1 MELQEW
7 ETRLRPYLPKIELL
21 AEIPLSQ
28 IEHAELES
36 AIGEMVKK
44 KGISEATRAF
54 RQDFPAAFVTYLA
67 FKAAFNEERGFWD
80 NVAKA
85 MGLDGQV
92 LFHVNHH
99 WGKTFFEI
107 IEDHKLRTFSGV
119 GGYEYVTRIRLH
131 GGISAHSLGD
141 FFEHILT
148 PSVRNPEHIA
158 LNDKEVLEHLLK
170 HSAVEY
176 FVDDCVRYFFKYG
189 GDAAQKFFSKCR
201 HMARLAMRGEP
212 LPSAEQLGL
221 RPYVL
226 QAFENAI
233 QNPPDPSLRKRLP
246 RLIFQPYEPS
256 FRLYLPPQPI
266 SFEYAGD
273 PHFWQMRCLKGESEI
288 LVHEEGV
295 RIQRS
300 GREWQT
306 KETEFILNEPAEHIQ
321 VKLFGRG
328 EVQEMTVLKKSL
340 RLLPID
346 TEMPLKAFR
355 FSDGTPCSFSPAIP
369 AQVLW
374 LFYPADVELVFEG
387 NKKQIEAL
395 HPFSAPWDAW
405 QAQAW
410 DLKKVRLI
418 RLIRAGQDICPPIAV
433 TAVEEPVLH
442 GKSIHPQSQPVEE
455 KPLFLGTP
463 QLRIPIRNSQAPDGE
478 LREWQVSLE
487 SLHAAQPSGK
497 WEGRASEMPYEILA
511 HESSVLLNL
520 EQWLGKTPIG
530 AYQLYVHVPGRTEVE
545 LPFRAWHDIRIEDL
559 QPYYLPGSQ
568 GAEDVL
574 IHVQIPGDCK
584 LTTLREDTSVEN
596 VTPLWLV
603 RVGPNSDHA
612 YLQLEIS
619 TQPEPIR
626 VPLQLEVPRL
636 RWAIQ
641 LEIAEAL
648 EWRSTPIR
656 IPLAKLLQTRSPR
669 LFVEIPLMG
678 EHPPIVALHLKIP
691 DNQTP
696 LQSYEDQQV
705 KGTQHYLEFRLDTF
719 SDTLRAHVEQS
730 VFDFV
735 LEILDASRELLTSL
749 PLLRLMQELDVRV
762 CQFEQKEEGNWCVHW
777 YEPNPL
783 RHRRMRLWCVWQ
795 PWIDPVEIP
804 VPDQA
809 LPSDNV
815 PAAGWWMVNIPAEIG
830 LPPSWYRVQF
840 IAAAPDDAPLLP
852 KVPPENSIE
861 MNLVDPKK
869 RLAQINQELEVPSA
883 RIYALHAE
891 KACIF
896 DSENRITER
905 DEEIRWCSSH
915 WNEAN
920 LLIVL
925 GFQHWLAGRDPI
937 TRRAFLMRMFG
948 TESLEKLHAYQD
960 EFIQQYLTL
969 VSEAKTIKPDNAWL
983 ILKMTKRPDIM
994 YKALQVLIKSENSQV
1009 IEYLWQEIEEGRFS
1023 EMDAIQVVIAKPSF
1037 AVEELQ
1043 KKADSP
1049 LRKRI
1054 FLELSK
1060 KYPMPEE
1067 FVWAGYWMHSDA
1079 GWGKIIEIHNTE
1091 REDVFIPRE
1100 ETPRLLVAMWD
1111 GCIRIEINIS
1121 LGQIRMGDKKSA
1133 YRCGCKQ
1140 FIAPRSEECLDAWE
1154 QHKRVCS
1161 LTKDLFPIRFPYQM
1175 NSSIKYVGISPINIF
1190 ANLEKD

>member
-28 IEHAELES
+28 VEHAELES
-36 AIGEMVKK
+36 NMGELVMK
-44 KGISEATRAF
+44 KGINEATRIF
-54 RQDFPAAFVTYLA
+54 RQNYPASFVTYLA

-85 MGLDGQV
+85 MRLDGQL
-92 LFHVNHH
+92 LFHANHH

-107 IEDHKLRTFSGV
+107 IEEHKLRTFSGV

-141 FFEHILT
+141 FFEHIMI
-148 PSVRNPEHIA
+148 PSVRNQEHIA
-158 LNDKEVLEHLLK
+158 LDDKEVLEHLLK

-176 FVDDCVRYFFKYG
+176 LVDDCVRYFFKYG

-226 QAFENAI
+226 QAFENHL
-233 QNPPDPSLRKRLP
+233 QNPPDPSLKRNLP
-246 RLIFQPYEPS
+246 RLIFLPYEPS

-273 PHFWQMRCLKGESEI
+273 PHFWQMHCLKAESEI

-295 RIQRS
+295 QVQRS

-321 VKLFGRG
+321 VKLLRRD
-328 EVQEMTVLKKSL
+328 EIQEMTVLKKSL
-340 RLLPID
+340 RLLPIE
-346 TEMPLKAFR
+346 TETPLKAFR

-374 LFYPADVELVFEG
+374 LFYPADVELIFEG
-387 NKKQIEAL
+387 KEKQIEAL
-395 HPFSAPWDAW
+395 HPFSAPWETW

-442 GKSIHPQSQPVEE
+442 GKSVHPQSQPVEE
-455 KPLFLGTP
+455 KPLFLEAP
-463 QLRIPIRNSQAPDGE
+463 QLRIPIRNPQAPDRE
-478 LREWQVSLE
+478 LKEWHIHLE
-487 SLHAAQPSGK
+487 SLHAAKPMGK
-497 WEGRASEMPYEILA
+497 WEGRANDLPHEILA
-511 HESSVLLNL
+511 QESSAIINL
-520 EQWLGKTPIG
+520 EQWLGKAPIG
-530 AYQLYVHVPGRTEVE
+530 TYQLHVHGPERTEVE
-545 LPFRAWHDIRIEDL
+545 LPFRAWHNIQIEDL
-559 QPYYLPGSQ
+559 QPYYLPSSK
-568 GAEDVL
+568 GAEEVL
-574 IHVQIPGDCK
+574 FHVQIPGDCK
-584 LTTLREDTSVEN
+584 LTTLREDTNVEKG
-596 VTPLWLV
+596 TSHWLV

-612 YLQLEIS
+612 NLQLEIS
-619 TQPEPIR
+619 TRPEPIR
-626 VPLQLEVPRL
+626 VPLQLDVPHL

-678 EHPPIVALHLKIP
+678 EHLPIIALHLNTP
-691 DNQTP
+691 DNQAS
-696 LQSYEDQQV
+696 LQSYEDQQI
-705 KGTQHYLEFRLDTF
+705 KGTQRYLEFRLDSF

-749 PLLRLMQELDVRV
+749 PLLRLMQELDIRV
-762 CQFEQKEEGNWCVHW
+762 CQFEQKEQGNWCVHW

-804 VPDQA
+804 IPDA
-809 LPSDNV
+809 AAPSDNTSAV
-815 PAAGWWMVNIPAEIG
+815 GWWMMDIPPEFG
-830 LPPSWYRVQF
+830 LPPSWYRIQF
-840 IAAAPDDAPLLP
+840 IAAAPDDAPPLP
-852 KVPPENSIE
+852 KVPPSNSIE

-869 RLAQINQELEVPSA
+869 RLAQIKKELEIPSA

-896 DSENRITER
+896 DSQNRITER

-920 LLIVL
+920 LLIVF

-937 TRRAFLMRMFG
+937 TRRAFLMHMFG

-983 ILKMTKRPDIM
+983 ILKMAKRPDIL
-994 YKALQVLIKSENSQV
+994 YKAIQVLIKSENSQA
-1009 IEYLWQEIEEGRFS
+1009 IEYLWQEIEEGHFS
-1023 EMDAIQVVIAKPSF
+1023 ETDAIQVIIGNPSF
-1037 AVEELQ
+1037 AVHELQ

-1054 FLELSK
+1054 LLELSK
-1060 KYPMPEE
+1060 EYPMPEE
-1067 FVWAGYWMHSDA
+1067 FVWVGYWVNSDA
-1079 GWGKIIEIHNTE
+1079 GWGKIIEIHNAE
-1091 REDVFIPRE
+1091 REDMFFPQKERPQILVDMWESDTTVVLDLFSGY
-1100 ETPRLLVAMWD
+1100 LLMKE
-1111 GCIRIEINIS
+1111 R
-1121 LGQIRMGDKKSA
+1121 RSA
-1133 YRCGCKQ
+1133 YLCGCNQ
-1140 FIAPRSEECLDAWE
+1140 FIAPRGSEYWE
-1154 QHKRVCS
+1154 VWEHHGRVCNLANRMFPIQFPYKIKRVLRYEAS
-1161 LTKDLFPIRFPYQM
+1161 PPKDVY
-1175 NSSIKYVGISPINIF
+1175 SI
-1190 ANLEKD
+1190 L